1 VVTVCALSFFMTWLY
16 CGSGGSVL
24 ATIMAHAAW
33 NAAVGVQDRLAVP
46 PDRRLPLVSAALLLA
61 ISALTVS
68 RVLRSRQPS
77 GCTEESGAAQD
88 GAAKG
93 TIYRV
98 DDWGDDRPPNSRLQ
112 QTPPGEKMRRRR

>member
-1 VVTVCALSFFMTWLY
+1 LLGVIWALWHLPIVLFVPAFRGGMSVGAFLPTYVATVCALSLFMTWLY

-61 ISALTVS
+61 IIALTVS
-68 RVLRSRQPS
+68 RFLRSR
-77 GCTEESGAAQD
+77 
-88 GAAKG
+88 
-93 TIYRV
+93 
-98 DDWGDDRPPNSRLQ
+98 
-112 QTPPGEKMRRRR
+112 